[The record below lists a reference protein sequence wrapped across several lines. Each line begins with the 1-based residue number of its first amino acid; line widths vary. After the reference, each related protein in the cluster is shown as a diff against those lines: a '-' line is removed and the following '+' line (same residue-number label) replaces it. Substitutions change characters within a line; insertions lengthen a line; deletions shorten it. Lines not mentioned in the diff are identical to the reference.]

1 MDSRIQ
7 TSGRFAFAMTWRT
20 LLAAGLALALLQVLM
35 LTHYYATALVL
46 SALTALTIADATRL
60 YNRLG
65 SADGT
70 LARSFNRD
78 QARQLDQMAAL
89 LDAVTVAL
97 IAVTPEGHIRFSN
110 RAARLLAGEEVG
122 RFGDIRALGPAAAKS
137 ILALPAGARQIVT
150 MADGRTMLVWTGVM
164 SAPGMP
170 VQRLISLQAVTG
182 ELDAVQVKAWADMT
196 RVLSHEMMNSLTPIS
211 SLSESLPHLLKDHA
225 DETALRAVE
234 TIARRSRHLMN
245 FVERYREIADLP
257 ASRPRD
263 IALAGFIADIDA
275 LMQTHFTERGIAY
288 RSSLNTPTVRAD
300 PELLA
305 QAILNLLH
313 NAADAVAGV
322 REPAIMLSCSRA
334 DGTIQFCVS
343 DNGPGI
349 APEHLPEIF
358 VPFFTTKPGGSGIG
372 LTLARQIALA
382 HGGQISVAENP
393 NGGTRL
399 TITVLAASQ
408 EST

>member
-1 MDSRIQ
+1 
-7 TSGRFAFAMTWRT
+7 MTWRT

-35 LTHYYATALVL
+35 LTQYYATALVL
-46 SALTALTIADATRL
+46 SALAVLTIADATRL

-65 SADGT
+65 AADGT
-70 LARSFNRD
+70 LLRSFHRD

-97 IAVTPEGHIRFSN
+97 IAVTPEGHIQFLN

-122 RFGDIRALGPAAAKS
+122 RLGDIRALGQAAAQL
-137 ILALPAGARQIVT
+137 ILALPAGARRIVS
-150 MADGRTMLVWTGVM
+150 MADGRTMLVWTGAI
-164 SAPGMP
+164 SAPGTAA
-170 VQRLISLQAVTG
+170 QRLISLQAVTG

-211 SLSESLPHLLKDHA
+211 SLSESLPSLMKDHA

-257 ASRPRD
+257 APRPRD
-263 IALAGFIADIDA
+263 IVLAGFITDIDA
-275 LMQTHFTERGIAY
+275 LMRTHFTERGIAY
-288 RSSLNTPTVRAD
+288 RSTLEAVAVHAD

-313 NAADAVAGV
+313 NAADAVAGAHD
-322 REPAIMLSCSRA
+322 PAVTLSCSQA
-334 DGTIQFCVS
+334 EGNILFCVS
-343 DNGPGI
+343 DNGRGI

-358 VPFFTTKPGGSGIG
+358 VPFFTTKSGGSGIG

-382 HGGQISVAENP
+382 HGGQI
-393 NGGTRL
+393 
-399 TITVLAASQ
+399 TVAASPSGGMAFTIFLPP
-408 EST
+408 EFRT